1 MQSHTK
7 AEENEIEIGYWI
19 GVPFWGRG
27 LIPEAV
33 RRLLKH
39 AFEDLECKAIWCGY
53 YDGNE
58 KSKRCQEKC
67 GFKFHH
73 TEEDKSCA
81 LMGDIRTEH
90 FTRLTKEEWESEHR
104 KDKVILY
111 VHGKGG
117 SASEAEHYQKLFPKA
132 DVYGFDYK
140 SENPWDA
147 KEEFTEKVAELKAEY
162 EDIIL
167 VAGSIGAYFAMN
179 AGISD
184 SVSRAY
190 FISPIVNMEQLI
202 MDMITWAGVTE
213 KALEEKKIIKV
224 DFGEDLSWDYLQ
236 YVRNNPITW
245 NAPTE
250 ILYGSADN
258 LQSIDVIN
266 AFAKLNHA
274 GVTVLDGGEHWF
286 HTEEQMKFL
295 DDWISLTCF
304 RFHVI

>member
-1 MQSHTK
+1 
-7 AEENEIEIGYWI
+7 
-19 GVPFWGRG
+19 
-27 LIPEAV
+27 
-33 RRLLKH
+33 
-39 AFEDLECKAIWCGY
+39 
-53 YDGNE
+53 
-58 KSKRCQEKC
+58 
-67 GFKFHH
+67 
-73 TEEDKSCA
+73 
-81 LMGDIRTEH
+81 
-90 FTRLTKEEWESEHR
+90 
-104 KDKVILY
+104 
-111 VHGKGG
+111 
-117 SASEAEHYQKLFPKA
+117 
-132 DVYGFDYK
+132 
-140 SENPWDA
+140 
-147 KEEFTEKVAELKAEY
+147 
-162 EDIIL
+162 
-167 VAGSIGAYFAMN
+167 
-179 AGISD
+179 
-184 SVSRAY
+184 
-190 FISPIVNMEQLI
+190 

-224 DFGEDLSWDYLQ
+224 DFGENLSWDYLQ